1 MVEIMCKKVVLNMIT
16 VTLDAFVLHS
26 ACHAQNAEQYAEKKY
41 RSENLRVQCK
51 KENHSNK

>member
-16 VTLDAFVLHS
+16 VTLAAFVLHS
-26 ACHAQNAEQYAEKKY
+26 ACHAQNAKQYAEKKY